1 MLVYGFGTHRHNEQL
16 VPVKFTREEP
26 RADEVVIKV
35 THCGVCHSDLHQAR
49 NDWENTIYP
58 CVPGHE
64 VVGEV
69 IQTGDKVSK
78 YQTGDRVGVGCM
90 IDSCLACDNCNNNEE
105 NYCQSE
111 LGCTLTYNGPKKSD
125 QFNTYGGYST
135 TLVVKEDFVLR
146 IPEQL
151 DSSVCGPL
159 MCAGITVYSPM
170 KHWNLQKDQVLGVAG
185 IGGLGHMAIK
195 FGKAL
200 GAKVIAFTRSESKKE
215 SILQMGADE
224 VVISTDDMQMENKKE
239 SLDMLINTIPV
250 EHDINPYVLLMK
262 TDAHLITVGNMI
274 NFPDL
279 DPGPLVFN
287 RVTLA
292 GSLIGG
298 IKQTQEVLDLA
309 AAHGIRPEIKMISI
323 DQINDVFDELASGN
337 DEKFRHVIDMQT
349 LRHHEAFENDLA
361 KDIKAPSNRSM

>member
-1 MLVYGFGTHRHNEQL
+1 MLVYGYGTHDRNQQL

-26 RADEVVIKV
+26 EANEVVIKV
-35 THCGVCHSDLHQAR
+35 TYCGVCHSDLHQAR
-49 NDWENTIYP
+49 NDWKNTIYP

-64 VVGEV
+64 IVGEV
-69 IQTGDKVSK
+69 VETGKNVSK
-78 YQTGDRVGVGCM
+78 YHVGDRVGVGCM
-90 IDSCLACDNCNNNEE
+90 VDSCLTCEQCNNHEE

-125 QFNTYGGYST
+125 EFNTYGGYST

-146 IPEQL
+146 IPEEL

-170 KHWNLQKDQVLGVAG
+170 KHWDLQKGQVLGVAG

-215 SILQMGADE
+215 GILQMGADE
-224 VVISTDDMQMENKKE
+224 VVISTDEAQMEDKKE
-239 SLDMLINTIPV
+239 SLDMMINTIPV

-262 TDAHLITVGNMI
+262 TDAHLISVGNMI
-274 NFPDL
+274 NFPNL

-298 IKQTQEVLDLA
+298 IKQTQEVLDIA
-309 AAHGIRPEIKMISI
+309 AEYDIKPEIKMISI
-323 DQINDVFDELASGN
+323 DQINEVFDELASGN

-349 LRHHEAFENDLA
+349 LLNHESVANDQA
-361 KDIKAPSNRSM
+361 EEIKAPARRDK